1 MCSVTT
7 EVAVMN
13 QSGVALAADSAV
25 ALQRDRGPKIFSS
38 ADKIFALSI
47 YEPVGIMVYGAA
59 TILQVPWETIIKVY
73 RRQLGARAFPELE
86 GYAADFIRFLET
98 NDFLF
103 PPDQKRFFVYK
114 ATRDTYVQVRE
125 AIKAAVDA
133 ATSAGP
139 VSVPYARD
147 LALTEIRRQHEA
159 AIAMPD
165 RGGLP
170 KNIRTRLS
178 HTYASDIAQA
188 RNDVFGADTFT
199 PAAEKQLRQ
208 LAYCRF
214 LKDPVDGIDA
224 DSGIVIAGFGH
235 EDVFPSL
242 LSYELTGLVLDHAVL
257 WPKGGHAI
265 THFNHA
271 FIKGFGQSDM
281 VHLFMEGVTLEYEAF
296 VESYVRRI
304 VERIGDVVIAK
315 LPARAVTP
323 AIRTALHVDQ
333 EQLLADTHDEFAR
346 RRAELYVGP
355 VLSTVASLPKDELGA
370 LAESLVNLTSLK
382 RRISM
387 EDETVGG
394 PIDVAVLTK
403 GDRLVWIR
411 RKHYF
416 DARLNHL
423 FFANYFRDSS
433 DADSS

>member
-1 MCSVTT
+1 MGPVTT

-13 QSGVALAADSAV
+13 QCGVALAADSAV
-25 ALQRDRGPKIFSS
+25 TLRGNRGPKIFSS

-59 TILQVPWETIIKVY
+59 TILNVPWETIIKVY
-73 RRQLGARAFPELE
+73 RKQLGTRAFPALE
-86 GYAADFIRFLET
+86 DYAADFIRFLET
-98 NDFLF
+98 NELLF
-103 PPDQKRFFVYK
+103 PPVQKKFFVYK
-114 ATRDTYVQVRE
+114 ATRDTYERVRE
-125 AIKAAVDA
+125 AIKVAVDA
-133 ATSAGP
+133 ATSADP
-139 VSVPYARD
+139 VSAADARRT
-147 LALTEIRRQHEA
+147 ALTEIRRQHEA

-165 RGGLP
+165 RGDLP

-178 HTYASDIAQA
+178 RTYASDIAQA
-188 RNDVFGADTFT
+188 RNDVFGTHAFT

-208 LAYCRF
+208 LAYCAL
-214 LKDPVDGIDA
+214 LKDPVGGIDG

-235 EDVFPSL
+235 DDMFPGL
-242 LSYELTGLVLDHAVL
+242 LSYELNGLALDHAVL
-257 WPKGGHAI
+257 WPRGGHAI

-296 VESYVRRI
+296 VESYVRQI
-304 VERIGDVVIAK
+304 VERIGDVMTAK
-315 LPARAVTP
+315 MPARAMTP
-323 AIRTALHVDQ
+323 AIRAALGADQ
-333 EQLLADTHDEFAR
+333 ERLLADTRDEFAQ
-346 RRAELYVGP
+346 RRAELYVDP
-355 VLSTVASLPKDELGA
+355 VLSAVASLPKDELGA

-387 EDETVGG
+387 DNETVGG
-394 PIDVAVLTK
+394 PIDVAVMTK
-403 GDRLVWIR
+403 GDRLVWMK

-433 DADSS
+433 NADGT